1 MTGSVLI
8 YSQEREVLTME
19 KLITIAHMM
28 EAGYFDG
35 MTMDEIDA
43 QYTEADLWE
52 ILGADE

>member
-1 MTGSVLI
+1 
-8 YSQEREVLTME
+8 ME

-28 EAGYFDG
+28 EAGYFNG

-43 QYTEADLWE
+43 RYTEADLWE